1 MPKTLKASKPK
12 DTLFKF
18 IFGNEKHKQF
28 ALSLYN
34 AVAHSHHTNLEDVK
48 IVTLEDSVYIN
59 IKNDISL
66 LLNDSLYM
74 LEQQSTWNP
83 NMTYRFLEYILETF
97 KQSVLNIERLKYSH
111 KMLEFPTPHF
121 VVLYNGDKEKPAYLE
136 ERLSD
141 HYKVKEEQKDLELV
155 AHIYNINSGYS
166 DSLKEQCRPLY
177 EYVWLTEH
185 LQSCIE
191 KDSKRSEVAIGKALT
206 KTLSEMPDSFEI
218 KEIIMKDK
226 KVVTP
231 LIFQE
236 FSQKEYEKVHRE
248 DVEIARE
255 EGRVEGREEGRKE
268 GKAIGAS
275 HKSNEIAISFLKDG
289 FSPEIVAKNTGLPL
303 AEVEALKASL

>member
-1 MPKTLKASKPK
+1 
-12 DTLFKF
+12 
-18 IFGNEKHKQF
+18 
-28 ALSLYN
+28 
-34 AVAHSHHTNLEDVK
+34 
-48 IVTLEDSVYIN
+48 
-59 IKNDISL
+59 
-66 LLNDSLYM
+66 M

-141 HYKVKEEQKDLELV
+141 HYKVQEEQKDLELV

-275 HKSNEIAISFLKDG
+275 NKSNEIAISFLKDG